1 MTDSRSKLSPFLK
14 SSMWDLF
21 EEYLKELEIKELK
34 SMARATTEQEM
45 FRKQGR
51 VNMVEQLLLLKRQTL
66 GDQ

>member
-1 MTDSRSKLSPFLK
+1 
-14 SSMWDLF
+14 MWDLL